1 MNVFVPTLPL
11 ALASRRRQ
19 SQHGGQRSLTIET
32 PTGPIAP
39 GVSIGVSGTYTGAAT
54 SITVV
59 WRQGGVSVGSPV
71 TANHANGTWQA
82 LIDAPTAPGTYRLRA
97 TLDGE
102 ISVDSGPV
110 AVGSGTSASVA
121 NLQFTGT
128 GLPANVIDVF
138 GHAFPQGAIPNN
150 TPVVLRGETG
160 GEPLRTQMTVLRR
173 WPDESVMTAVFAAEL
188 PALAAGQVFAAELVA
203 GSAHPDPGPTL
214 SLPTLLAGRSAVV
227 RTWAPG
233 NTTTPLW
240 TCDVASL
247 ALAST
252 DRWQEGP
259 LAVETR
265 VETPVPPT
273 AVLNTADQPGQ
284 IASVRLIVDVL
295 ATKDGFLELDVCFS
309 NDRVLH
315 AQGGIARFGY
325 TIEIDGQ
332 VVYDQRPASGPAR
345 DLLQYSQWIRRRGRH
360 SNGTVLTGWDNND
373 RPFFRPD
380 FDVLVASGVQL
391 NLDRSMPVT
400 SDYDGW
406 APWVLNTAKNNNRIN
421 DPYWNYSLARN
432 AGDAG
437 GRPEIGYRTI
447 ACTLW
452 MRDGR
457 PTAQQ
462 LAHREF
468 EAAST
473 RGIYYYDWELG
484 RWVNPVD
491 WPRFSTTWN
500 APPSAPGT
508 SRATATGLPSNQRP
522 THNPTD
528 HITVD
533 HAHHGSF
540 NFTPALLS
548 GRRLCYDGLAARACW
563 AQTFI
568 DDRHDGL
575 LPGQYNGNWNRS
587 WRDLTPDH
595 TTGRAWAQ
603 KPWFEQTRGWA
614 WCFRDIVDAAAILP
628 ETYPNRLM
636 YTRSVEAWVASIRD
650 IRDEAYAR
658 FGTALG
664 MPMLHATGN
673 HVPPFMYSFIFFGL
687 LTAVRLG
694 LGGPHLPWLVREF
707 GKFRTGSILDPG
719 FSFQHAAMGRD
730 IYVRASNGTW
740 AQTWAQVRT
749 TTQSELQALGSNITG
764 DDYSW
769 AGEGD
774 WQRNVLV
781 GLTLLAEYAPDM
793 ETRAQAA
800 DALVFLRSQRAQG
813 VGNHPR
819 YKPEDFFSTFFQLNS
834 IIAPRFI
841 WRTDQAPVIPAGQTM
856 SVPLDAPEGALV
868 GLVHTTG
875 PIPRNSGL
883 SGRMAEDAFV
893 IVSQP
898 SGNPF
903 RITQGGAI
911 RVANVAALR
920 ALPLGPVSLQ
930 VYCRTFNQ
938 WRVDSPSTEH
948 RSNTATI
955 TVQITAEMP
964 VIAEVTQPF
973 AVGNNSPV
981 GAEIGQLTVSGTQ
994 PITLSIVAGDPN
1006 NRFAVNNA
1014 GRVTVAADLTNEAP
1028 GLRTLTFRATNPAGS
1043 FDRQVQV
1050 HLQGVVTP
1058 PVFSPENQ
1066 SLTISEDDPPNTAL
1080 TLTMSGSPAST
1091 LTITSGNASG
1101 RWQAAAPNILRNTQ
1115 RLSRLDASTYTL
1127 GLSASNVAGS
1137 GTGTASIT
1145 VTPAAYVYGN
1155 FGNVDVLFA
1164 GSVARRLRP
1173 SYQGPLARVFR
1184 TADGTGDYL
1193 DIFPDSSGVADFSG
1207 LAGFA
1212 QGQQCYVSLFDQSTL
1227 ERGLAQAVPQGYP
1240 LLTDASGNLRTVN
1253 GRAVMNFQGARR
1265 GMRYANF
1272 RTHAGR
1278 DLAFF
1283 CMAVR
1288 RGGNWG
1294 RVVAFSSAIDSNP
1307 GWGDTAFELYT
1318 VPGDP
1323 NRLILST
1330 RSSEYWGPP
1339 NILPANTPRVIWGTS
1354 LSGVANEARRVGAG
1368 SSSGNGGTATFN
1380 PVAGTAWLALGSR
1393 ANNAETSWDG
1403 DIAEFFFLG
1412 GAVVPTTWQTV
1423 IANMNVFY
1431 GVT

>member
-1 MNVFVPTLPL
+1 MNILVPTLPL
-11 ALASRRRQ
+11 AVASRRRR
-19 SQHGGQRSLTIET
+19 SQRGNQRTLTIET
-32 PTGPIAP
+32 PTDPIAP
-39 GVSIGVSGTYTGAAT
+39 GSSVAVSGTYTGPAS
-54 SITVV
+54 SISVV
-59 WRQGGVSVGSPV
+59 WRRADATVGAPV
-71 TANHANGTWQA
+71 TATLADGTWQA
-82 LIDAPTAPGTYRLRA
+82 LLVAPETEGIYRLRA

-110 AVGSGTSASVA
+110 AVDAGTQAAVA
-121 NLQFTGT
+121 AVEFTGT
-128 GLPANVIDVF
+128 GLPAGVIDVF

-150 TPVVLRGETG
+150 TPVVLRGAAD

-173 WPDESVMTAVFAAEL
+173 WPDQSVMTAVFAAEL
-188 PALAAGQVFAAELVA
+188 PALTAGQRFAAELVA
-203 GSAHPDPGPTL
+203 GSAHPNPGPDL
-214 SLPTLLAGRSAVV
+214 SLSTLLAGRSAFV

-233 NTTTPLW
+233 DTTTPLW
-240 TCDVASL
+240 TFDVVSQ

-265 VETPVPPT
+265 VETPVPPA
-273 AVLNTADQPGQ
+273 AVLNTVDQAGQ

-332 VVYDQRPASGPAR
+332 IVYDQRPASGPAR
-345 DLLQYSQWIRRRGRH
+345 DLLQYSQWIRRRARH
-360 SNGTVLTGWDNND
+360 PNGTVLTGWDNND

-380 FDVLVASGVQL
+380 FDVLVASGVQH
-391 NLDRSMPVT
+391 NMDRSMPLT
-400 SDYDGW
+400 AFGGW
-406 APWVLNTAKNNNRIN
+406 ASSVLNTAKNNNRIN

-437 GRPEIGYRTI
+437 GRPEIGYRTV
-447 ACTLW
+447 ACMLW
-452 MRDGR
+452 LREGR
-457 PTAQQ
+457 PEAQQ

-473 RGIYYYDWELG
+473 RGMYYYDWALG

-491 WPRFSTTWN
+491 WPRFSTTGN
-500 APPSAPGT
+500 APASAPGT
-508 SRATATGLPSNQRP
+508 SRTTATGLPSNQRA
-522 THNPTD
+522 THNRTD

-563 AQTFI
+563 AQLHI

-575 LPGQYNGNWNRS
+575 LPGQYNGNWTRS
-587 WRDLTPDH
+587 WRNLTPDH

-603 KPWFEQTRGWA
+603 KPWFDQTRGWA

-628 ETYPNRLM
+628 DTYPNRLM
-636 YTRSVEAWVASIRD
+636 FTRSVEAWVSSIRD
-650 IRDEAYAR
+650 ISDEAYAKL
-658 FGTALG
+658 GTELG
-664 MPMLHATGN
+664 MPMLHATGD
-673 HVPPFMYSFIFFGL
+673 HMPPFMYSFIFFGL
-687 LTAVRLG
+687 LKAARLG

-707 GKFRTGSILDPG
+707 GKLRSGSILDPG

-730 IYVRASNGTW
+730 IYFRAANGSW
-740 AQTWAQVRT
+740 ARNWSQVLTVTRDR
-749 TTQSELQALGSNITG
+749 LRALNSDITA
-764 DDYSW
+764 DDYSAW
-769 AGEGD
+769 TGEGD

-781 GLTLLAEYAPDM
+781 GLTLLAEYGTDA

-813 VGNHPR
+813 IGNHPR
-819 YKPEDFFSTFFQLNS
+819 YRPEDFFGGFFQLNS
-834 IIAPRFI
+834 VIAPRFI
-841 WRTDQAPVIPAGQTM
+841 WRTDRAPVIPAGQTM
-856 SVPLDAPEGALV
+856 SVPLDAAEGALV
-868 GLVHTTG
+868 GLVHTSG
-875 PIPRNSGL
+875 PIPRNSGV
-883 SGRMAEDAFV
+883 SGRMAEDAFI

-898 SGNPF
+898 AGNPF

-911 RVANVAALR
+911 RVANTAALR

-930 VYCRTFNQ
+930 VYCRTFDQ
-938 WRVDSPSTEH
+938 WRVTDPATEY

-955 TVQITAEMP
+955 TVQITAELP
-964 VIAEVTQPF
+964 FIAEVTQPF

-994 PITLSIVAGDPN
+994 PITLSIIAGDPN
-1006 NRFAVNNA
+1006 GRFAVDNT
-1014 GRVTVAADLTNEAP
+1014 GRVTIAADLSNEAP
-1028 GLRTLTFRATNPAGS
+1028 GLRTLTVRATNVAGS
-1043 FDRQVQV
+1043 FDRQVP
-1050 HLQGVVTP
+1050 LDIQGIVTP

-1080 TLTMSGSPAST
+1080 TLTLSGSPPSA
-1091 LTITSGNASG
+1091 LTITSGDPAG
-1101 RWQAAAPNILRNTQ
+1101 RWQASLPNILRNTQ
-1115 RLSRLDASTYTL
+1115 RLSRLDGATYTL
-1127 GLSASNVAGS
+1127 GLRASNVAGS
-1137 GTGTASIT
+1137 GTGTANIT
-1145 VTPAAYVYGN
+1145 VTPATYVYGN

-1184 TADGTGDYL
+1184 SPDGTGEYL
-1193 DIFPDSSGVADFSG
+1193 DIFADASGVADFSG
-1207 LAGFA
+1207 LAAFA
-1212 QGQQCYVSLFDQSTL
+1212 QGQQCFVGLFDQSTL
-1227 ERGLAQAVPQGYP
+1227 ERGLAQPVPQGYP
-1240 LLTDASGNLRTVN
+1240 LLTDAAGTLRTVN

-1265 GMRYANF
+1265 GMRYGNF
-1272 RTHAGR
+1272 RTHRGR

-1283 CMAVR
+1283 CLAVR
-1288 RGGNWG
+1288 RGGNVG

-1307 GWGDTAFELYT
+1307 AWGDTSFELTT
-1318 VPGDP
+1318 VSGDP
-1323 NRLILST
+1323 SRLILGT
-1330 RSSEYWGPP
+1330 RSNELWGPP
-1339 NILPANTPRVIWGTS
+1339 NSVPADTPRVIWASS

-1368 SSSGNGGTATFN
+1368 LISGNSGTATFN
-1380 PVAGTAWLALGSR
+1380 PVATTAWLALGGR
-1393 ANNAETSWDG
+1393 ASSDAPSWDG
-1403 DIAEFFFLG
+1403 DLAEFFFLG

-1423 IANMNVFY
+1423 IANMNAFY
-1431 GVT
+1431 GIA